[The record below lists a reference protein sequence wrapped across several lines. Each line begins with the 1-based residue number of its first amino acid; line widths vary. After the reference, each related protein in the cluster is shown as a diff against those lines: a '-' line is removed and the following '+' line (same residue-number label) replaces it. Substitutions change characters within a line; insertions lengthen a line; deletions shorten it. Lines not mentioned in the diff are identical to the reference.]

1 MIEQCADLDQCA
13 RQAAKLAV
21 QRCARTLLT
30 VDLVAA
36 HVIEEWKT
44 QAQEGEQGKK
54 AEQAEQPSQELLNRM
69 ALRYCSRSLYFSCCS
84 SDPNERNAAF
94 DSLYSYLK
102 ETLESSKFARSLTE
116 YANALDDVLQQTLTE
131 LYNSFSK
138 QPPGGPDDP
147 AAFLKW
153 TQVVVL
159 HNASAFLRRAQ
170 KENSI
175 SLEAQ
180 SEEFVEQNAIGERQ
194 NSIEEHI
201 LHEELQETLKHV
213 ILSLKNPR
221 YREVL
226 LSLFLAGMEEGE
238 LAASLGVQ
246 VKDIYL
252 WRHRA
257 LQALRSNREVIE
269 ALSERLR

>member
-13 RQAAKLAV
+13 RQAAELAI

-36 HVIEEWKT
+36 HIIEEWKT
-44 QAQEGEQGKK
+44 QAQGGEPG
-54 AEQAEQPSQELLNRM
+54 EQAEQPSQELLNRM
-69 ALRYCSRSLYFSCCS
+69 ALRYCSRNLYFSCCS
-84 SDPNERNAAF
+84 SDPVERNAAF
-94 DSLYSYLK
+94 DSFYHYLK
-102 ETLESSKFARSLTE
+102 QTLESSKFARPLAD

-131 LYNSFSK
+131 LYCSFSK
-138 QPPGGPDDP
+138 QPPGGPGDP

-153 TQVVVL
+153 AQVIVL
-159 HNASAFLRRAQ
+159 HNASAFLRQAQ

-180 SEEFVEQNAIGERQ
+180 SEEFVEQNAISERQ
-194 NSIEEHI
+194 DSIEEHI
-201 LHEELQETLKHV
+201 LHEELQQTLKHV
-213 ILSLKNPR
+213 ILSLKNLR
-221 YREVL
+221 YRDVL
-226 LSLFLAGMEEGE
+226 LSLFLVGMEEGE
-238 LAASLGVQ
+238 LAASLGVR

-257 LQALRSNREVIE
+257 LQALRSNREVVE
-269 ALSERLR
+269 ALSDRLR